1 MSNPWERDWGGSS
14 TESTGDGNPWD
25 RDWGNVAVVD
35 QDGPAPLPS
44 EMVGESGQSF
54 LENFGKSF
62 LASFYDT
69 GAAGWSVLENV
80 AKPFSDEWEKTF
92 REYADQAQKMGQDLR
107 ETGQLVSG
115 LSDAGFDR
123 GVEQDSWGAAFGSGA
138 GSLVPIFAT
147 GGAAGVAGLGARAAG
162 AAVYGTIG
170 LQEFGSSYQTARQ
183 AYTEQGLE
191 NGLSEEEAI
200 DQAGQ
205 KAMLPAVSRAAAVML
220 VTKAGAKV
228 ADKIGGTDI
237 EKLASTVGS
246 KNSKEALN
254 IIHRGSGIAKGAAI
268 EGGEEATTTYIGDYF
283 IARASYDPD
292 ATWQEVS
299 NDAYK
304 AFWVGTG
311 IGAAAGTVQTRGQRK
326 SPEDAAKRDTMRKV
340 APATAARLDERD
352 SAAARVLPEEGEL
365 EPAVIPLPEGADQD
379 ADVYP
384 QTARD
389 KLVKEIEAKGNM
401 PAWWSRYEG
410 TAEPEG
416 TLGPSGLRFADQET
430 VDRFIEDQEAFAELS
445 KMSVE
450 EDADGNF
457 IVSREGEQIDIFES
471 QAEAEAFS
479 RKSAIQR
486 TPKKIRQRIARFK
499 GITKNLRE
507 LEQLEAQKKAQLDE
521 MQNPAEQRDVLPEEI
536 TEEDKQ
542 FVAERLGISPE
553 DLQFSGLRITPEMVS
568 QLRFAPEEGVSEF
581 LRQAEA
587 QRVAQEEAAFF
598 EARQREE
605 ESSSMIEEAIDRKIA
620 EINEQSR
627 KAREEA
633 ETQREIEA
641 QTPRV
646 EADQTEQARAMREGL
661 TPDTNQLSEFAEE
674 QLEGGE
680 LTPSARTILNRLLD
694 RKANLIVDSVE
705 AGESQQQNI
714 LESLTE
720 IDRQIAGLLSD
731 QVRPADTVTPEQL
744 NQLQQSVGAI
754 EPPAPPASETIT
766 VGGNTIRIT
775 DSETATPAG
784 AASPL
789 SQRAQTVAGQIAAAR
804 MTAEAGAKAD
814 AAIAERELQAERE
827 ANRQAQQEQQ
837 PQQIEKQQ
845 LLEKITEALG
855 KIDKRFKGLIGLD
868 EIKFTKQKG
877 GAGVYSLARNGIT
890 STILV
895 DPERL
900 ANTLRTTKKFS
911 LEKALE
917 EELIHNLDGQA
928 LRAEYARQIANGQ
941 LSPTVSLPQ
950 FIRNRY
956 TEVANGMTNQERA
969 AARQIYGNE
978 FIDDIHMAQ
987 EFVRQLIQQ
996 RHTKSVTEDSY
1007 RSGPIRRLLALFSRA
1022 FQRMNLSAPLKSHV
1036 AQVES
1041 FLERT
1046 YKAEIA
1052 DADTAAA
1059 KQRLKDERAARQA
1072 EKKQRKQAKRDA
1084 ADKLE
1089 NDHAEAYEKI
1099 QKAVARNGMFDSTS
1113 NDYQLA
1119 VDKAYDAWRR
1129 RYEKGEKVQFSLLA
1143 LNAVRRVLSENNAQ
1157 KRGSG
1162 QVDSLDKLYEEGFNP
1177 SVEFTLAGQKT
1188 LDIISANKDEI
1199 GLVDNEL
1206 KYLHYFLGGE
1216 PSQQVMAAE
1225 MNISEGRVS
1234 QIKKKAIQKL
1244 QNYSLNNPSFA
1255 SALID
1260 SATNPN
1266 DLITAAAAIGAAD
1279 PNIGENRVAELV
1291 AAQKKYEASSKTR
1304 ADWDELNK
1312 AIEDY
1317 KTIIDAVPVPTK
1329 DSVLTEETIK
1339 SHLEI
1344 GSLKK
1349 QKSAV
1354 QKGRDYFAAKKRG
1367 NPVVKKGDVVDVR
1380 IDIPIYQET
1389 GDYVVT
1395 IHKKGEGIIG
1405 YDSFIHLVG
1414 DITFIEGPDAVKSKI
1429 AKGEARKSSFARV
1442 RGEVASVDVL
1452 PDVSGK
1458 EWTQVGF
1465 DPERHSYYY
1474 SRQNPTQRVV
1484 GGKEAV
1490 SIGNTVF
1497 VRDAVMEDAFDAGV
1511 AYAADPNQLNDPSFK
1526 AATSILSKIG
1536 DFKNRVFRI
1545 FSSDG
1550 GLKMDSAVN
1559 PDKQLDFH
1567 QKKIERDGYVNSVMG
1582 EVKRNNRILTKL
1594 VKKHYGKPTEAEV
1607 YNINDALGGDQKAI
1621 QSLPPDIAD
1630 VVGEMRQ
1637 QIDGLSGYMLS
1648 KGWFNGDLKQKI
1660 EENLQRYVAR
1670 SYRIFDDPE
1679 YAKKLREGKI
1689 DPTILT
1695 RAEAFLEKQLIAN
1708 GESPASAQVAS
1719 KTLVQDIL
1727 TEYSKKGGREQLDA
1741 GKLGQKD
1748 VSLFMKRKDI
1758 APEIRALLG
1767 EYRDPV
1773 INYTRSITRM
1783 AHFVANHRFLSQM
1796 KEIGMGEVF
1805 FEESDFATRKKY
1817 EAFSKIPDIRSNKSK
1832 EANPSTY
1839 DPLAGLYTTEL
1850 GWQILNDYRVASS
1863 LMEMNGLRHLIKA
1876 NVLTKTMATVF
1887 SPMTQSRN
1895 LQGQP
1900 FFSLLNGHNPFAF
1913 KKAWKAIRAVLNDGF
1928 SSDKELQIYFNKM
1941 SRLGLVGEEMTTA
1954 ELKRAFEDHK
1964 DIADAASAEELL
1976 NKGAANA
1983 LTRAKKKL
1991 KKISWDAAVRI
2002 YRASDE
2008 VGKIMNFEMERELLK
2023 PLYPELSEAELDT
2036 LAAQRTRGGVP
2047 TYSELPPAVQVLRA
2061 QPIVGPFM
2069 AFAYEAARTQIN
2081 NVRYAVEE
2089 FKRGGS
2095 DPSPSNP
2102 HTRYAARRI
2111 GGHLAVTAAFVGV
2124 FKYLSEM
2131 WGGVSE
2137 EEQEAVRSMMAPYEK
2152 KSQFLFWREEDGT
2165 INHVNV
2171 SYNNPYSATIDPLVS
2186 LMGLSDQ
2193 SADSFAD
2200 AAIENFA
2207 AIADPFTSETILAK
2221 AVIDLA
2227 RNETDYGTRV
2237 WNPEADKLTILA
2249 KQAAHI
2255 GSAFVAGGVKRP
2267 AKRWVAAYNNET
2279 LPSGEKPNLRDEI
2292 TAEFTG
2298 YKLRTID
2305 YQDKLTKTT
2314 FGTKRRIT
2322 DANSI
2327 FNRVGGSRGSVD
2339 NEEMINAYRD
2349 ANESRL
2355 RIFRQVHKQ
2364 VRAAL
2369 LGGTTRAEVFNALK
2383 AGGISKIDAQ
2393 FIMRGYYRPMDISE
2407 SVARRARQ
2415 ANHPIP
2421 RREVMEIKREYLR
2434 KPLDD
2439 EGSE

>member
-14 TESTGDGNPWD
+14 TESTGGGNPWD

-44 EMVGESGQSF
+44 EKADEPEHSF
-54 LENFGKSF
+54 LEDFGKSF

-80 AKPFSDEWEKTF
+80 AKPFSDEWETTF

-107 ETGQLVSG
+107 ETGQLMSG

-147 GGAAGVAGLGARAAG
+147 GGAAGAVGLGARAAG

-191 NGLSEEEAI
+191 SGLSEEEAI

-220 VTKAGAKV
+220 VTKAGGKV
-228 ADKIGGTDI
+228 ADKIGGTNL

-268 EGGEEATTTYIGDYF
+268 EGGEEAATTYVGDYF

-299 NDAYK
+299 ADAYK
-304 AFWVGTG
+304 AFWVGAG
-311 IGAAAGTVQTRGQRK
+311 LGGAAGVVQTRGQRK

-352 SAAARVLPEEGEL
+352 SAAARVLPDEAEAAPVAVEAEAAPA
-365 EPAVIPLPEGADQD
+365 EPV
-379 ADVYP
+379 
-384 QTARD
+384 TARD

-410 TAEPEG
+410 TVEPEG

-521 MQNPAEQRDVLPEEI
+521 MQKPAEQRDVLPEEI

-553 DLQFSGLRITPEMVS
+553 DLEFSGLRITPEMVS

-587 QRVAQEEAAFF
+587 QRIAQEEAAFF

-605 ESSSMIEEAIDRKIA
+605 EADSLVNEAIDQKIA
-620 EINEQSR
+620 EI
-627 KAREEA
+627 EA
-633 ETQREIEA
+633 EAEIVA
-641 QTPRV
+641 QIPRV

-680 LTPSARTILNRLLD
+680 LTPSARTILDRLLQ
-694 RKANLIVDSVE
+694 RKSNLILDSVE

-714 LESLTE
+714 LESITQ
-720 IDRQIAGLLSD
+720 IDQQIAGLLSD

-754 EPPAPPASETIT
+754 EPAAPEPLSTLK
-766 VGGNTIRIT
+766 VGEEEIRIT
-775 DSETATPAG
+775 NNFG
-784 AASPL
+784 AIDGVIAP
-789 SQRAQTVAGQIAAAR
+789 AAAPEV
-804 MTAEAGAKAD
+804 TAEGMTPMM
-814 AAIAERELQAERE
+814 L
-827 ANRQAQQEQQ
+827 RQVE
-837 PQQIEKQQ
+837 
-845 LLEKITEALG
+845 EALV
-855 KIDKRFKGLIGLD
+855 KLKKRFGSLLSLS
-868 EIKFTKQKG
+868 EIKLTKLNG
-877 GAGVYSLARNGIT
+877 GAGVASLARLGIT
-890 STILV
+890 DSILL
-895 DPERL
+895 DPQRL
-900 ANTLRTTKKFS
+900 QKALSNKKFS

-1072 EKKQRKQAKRDA
+1072 EKKQRKQAKRDDV
-1084 ADKLE
+1084 DKVE

-1099 QKAVARNGMFDSTS
+1099 QKAIARNPIFETTS
-1113 NDYQLA
+1113 NNYQLA
-1119 VDKAYDAWRR
+1119 VDKAYDAWRKM
-1129 RYEKGEKVQFSLLA
+1129 YEKGEAVSFTILA
-1143 LNAVRRVLSENNAQ
+1143 KNAIGRVLAENKAQ

-1188 LDIISANKDEI
+1188 LDIISAKKDEI

-1279 PNIGENRVAELV
+1279 PNIGKNRVAGLV
-1291 AAQKKYEASSKTR
+1291 AAQKKYQSSERTR
-1304 ADWDELNK
+1304 ADWEELNQ
-1312 AIEDY
+1312 AIEEY
-1317 KTIIDAVPVPTK
+1317 SKIIEAVPLPTK
-1329 DSVLTEETIK
+1329 DSLLTEA
-1339 SHLEI
+1339 EI
-1344 GSLKK
+1344 IEAFELSGNAQKKNQLKK
-1349 QKSAV
+1349 YK
-1354 QKGRDYFAAKKRG
+1354 DHIAAKK
-1367 NPVVKKGDVVDVR
+1367 KGQQAIKIGDEVDVR
-1380 IDIPIYQET
+1380 VDIDAYVATRDKLGDGRYILAFHGRGIGKNSGFESFVHLGPESKT
-1389 GDYVVT
+1389 GSVQLVT
-1395 IHKKGEGIIG
+1395 YSGKIGGRMEAIAAGE
-1405 YDSFIHLVG
+1405 
-1414 DITFIEGPDAVKSKI
+1414 K
-1429 AKGEARKSSFARV
+1429 AKTPLAAV
-1442 RGEVASVDVL
+1442 RGSVISFDTI
-1452 PDVSGK
+1452 PDLTG
-1458 EWTQVGF
+1458 WTQVGMN
-1465 DPERHSYYY
+1465 PERHSYFYN
-1474 SRQNPTQRVV
+1474 RANPSMMVV
-1484 GGKEAV
+1484 SGSEAI

-1497 VRDAVMEDAFDAGV
+1497 VKDAVMEDAFDAGV

-1526 AATSILSKIG
+1526 AATSVLSKIG

-1670 SYRIFDDPE
+1670 SYRIFDDPK
-1679 YAKKLREGKI
+1679 YAQKLREGKI

-1954 ELKRAFEDHK
+1954 ELKKAFEDHK
-1964 DIADAASAEELL
+1964 DITDATSAEELL

-1983 LTRAKKKL
+1983 LTRVTKGL

-2171 SYNNPYSATIDPLVS
+2171 SYNNPYSTTIDPLVS

-2255 GSAFVAGGVKRP
+2255 GSAFVAGGIKRP

-2439 EGSE
+2439 ESSE